1 MTEAKNIRIARCCL
15 LDIEGT
21 VADVRFV
28 YDVMFPFVRTHLKEF
43 LQTNWNSPAIQSSLS
58 LLAIDAGFGP
68 DDIPWKAHHGQ
79 ADKHASEEHI
89 AGVVQTVNKLMDN
102 DSKTTGL
109 KSLQGLVWESGFRS
123 GRLRAEVFPD
133 VLPALKRWKQAGVDL
148 RIYSSG
154 SILAQKLFFGHTTA
168 GDLTDLFTGHY
179 DTTIGSKKEPESY
192 SKIAEML
199 GLSPTQILFFTDAIG
214 EIEAANE
221 AHMQVIACI
230 RPNNAPLP
238 EHYHGPSIHTFDQID
253 VVASVSHQSTDHAP
267 QDGHKP
273 INS

>member
-1 MTEAKNIRIARCCL
+1 MTEAKNVRIARCAL

-28 YDVMFPFVRTHLKEF
+28 YDVMFPFVRNNLRGF

-68 DDIPWKAHHGQ
+68 DQIPWKDHHGQ
-79 ADKHASEEHI
+79 ADRQATQEQLT
-89 AGVVQTVNKLMDN
+89 GVVQTVCKLMDK

-123 GRLRAEVFPD
+123 GKLQAEVFSD
-133 VLPALKRWKQAGVDL
+133 VVPALERWKKAGVDL

-154 SILAQKLFFGHTTA
+154 SILAQKLFFAHTTS
-168 GDLTDLFTGHY
+168 GDLTGLFSGHY
-179 DTTIGSKKEPESY
+179 DTTIGSKKEPDSY
-192 SKIAEML
+192 SKIAEAL
-199 GLSPTQILFFTDAIG
+199 GLSPTQIIFFTDVIG
-214 EIEAANE
+214 EIEAASK

-230 RPNNAPLP
+230 RPNNTPLP
-238 EHYHGPSIHTFDQID
+238 KDFHGPSIESFDEID
-253 VVASVSHQSTDHAP
+253 VMASISLGLANP
-267 QDGHKP
+267 G
-273 INS
+273 

>member
-1 MTEAKNIRIARCCL
+1 MTEAKNLRIARCAL

-28 YDVMFPFVRTHLKEF
+28 YEVMFPFVRNHLREF
-43 LQTNWNSPAIQSSLS
+43 LHSNWSVPAIQSSLS

-68 DDIPWKAHHGQ
+68 DDIPWKPYHGQ
-79 ADKHASEEHI
+79 VDQRASYDQLS
-89 AGVVQTVNKLMDN
+89 GVVETVCKLMDT

-123 GRLRAEVFPD
+123 GKLRAEVFSD
-133 VLPALKRWKQAGVDL
+133 VVPALERWKKAGVEL

-168 GDLTDLFTGHY
+168 GDLTHFFSGHY

-192 SKIAEML
+192 SKIAEAL
-199 GLSPTQILFFTDAIG
+199 GLSPTQIIFFTDVIG
-214 EIEAANE
+214 EIEAANK

-238 EHYHGPSIHTFDQID
+238 KDFHGPSIHSFDEID
-253 VVASVSHQSTDHAP
+253 VVASVTR
-267 QDGHKP
+267 
-273 INS
+273 

>member
-1 MTEAKNIRIARCCL
+1 MTEAKNVRIARCAL

-28 YDVMFPFVRTHLKEF
+28 YDVMFPFVRNNLREF
-43 LQTNWNSPAIQSSLS
+43 LQTNWDAPAIQSSLS

-79 ADKHASEEHI
+79 AHRQASEQQLS
-89 AGVVQTVNKLMDN
+89 GVVQTVSKLMDS

-123 GRLRAEVFPD
+123 GRLRAEVFSD
-133 VLPALKRWKQAGVDL
+133 VLPALERWKRAGVEL

-168 GDLTDLFTGHY
+168 GDLTHLFSGHY

-192 SKIAEML
+192 SKIAEAL
-199 GLSPTQILFFTDAIG
+199 GLSPTQILFFTDVNG
-214 EIEAANE
+214 EIEAASK

-238 EHYHGPSIHTFDQID
+238 KDFHGPSIHTFDEID
-253 VVASVSHQSTDHAP
+253 VVASVSR
-267 QDGHKP
+267 G
-273 INS
+273 